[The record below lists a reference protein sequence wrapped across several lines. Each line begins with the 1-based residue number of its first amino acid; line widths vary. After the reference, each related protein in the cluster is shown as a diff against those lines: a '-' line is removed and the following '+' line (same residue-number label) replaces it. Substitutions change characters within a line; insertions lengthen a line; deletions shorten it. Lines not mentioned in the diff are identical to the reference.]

1 MRECVITAQTGDG
14 DSVIMDA
21 CLCHIAK
28 AGETE
33 DCCEQQSLLKVH
45 VPPWNEKGDRKKA
58 PLALREQVPVQPPAA
73 AVTVPP

>member
-45 VPPWNEKGDRKKA
+45 VPPWNE
-58 PLALREQVPVQPPAA
+58 
-73 AVTVPP
+73 